1 MRENNPHV
9 VFASPTLEKKKN
21 KPEAVITKGTIIG
34 EINKAIIGRRSG
46 ISLEAKPMAAKVP
59 KAVEIIV
66 AQKPIKNELR
76 MDLIYCALLQIS
88 DHQPITAVGST
99 IPF

>member
-1 MRENNPHV
+1 
-9 VFASPTLEKKKN
+9 
-21 KPEAVITKGTIIG
+21 
-34 EINKAIIGRRSG
+34 
-46 ISLEAKPMAAKVP
+46 MAAKVP